1 MLSDSIRI
9 CAVVNQISNKLATE
23 YAVTAVWFLNL
34 SPTGNKAVA
43 VSILIDESK
52 HNDAAIVSGYMLWF
66 TKYRTGLLL
75 NMLSEQCGSLI
86 PLLLE
91 MKQ

>member
-1 MLSDSIRI
+1 M
-9 CAVVNQISNKLATE
+9 AVR
-23 YAVTAVWFLNL
+23 FLNL
-34 SPTGNKAVA
+34 SPTGNEAVA
-43 VSILIDESK
+43 VSVLIDESK
-52 HNDAAIVSGYMLWF
+52 HNVAAIVSGYMLWF

-75 NMLSEQCGSLI
+75 NMLSLHCSSLI